1 MQDNAIQNGGENPE
15 SGLTVKQEAAILALL
30 SQRTTRAAA
39 KSAGVNEATL
49 WRWLQEPE
57 FQAAYTKA
65 RRETVKQAIAR
76 LQQNASR
83 AVDTLKEVMTDKK
96 AVSFARVSAAKAIL
110 DYSLKAVEL
119 EDLAERIE
127 ALESKMEGRR

>member
-1 MQDNAIQNGGENPE
+1 MQGNASSKVGGSTE
-15 SGLTVKQEAAILALL
+15 SGLTPKQNAAIVALL
-30 SQRTTRAAA
+30 SQKTMKAAA
-39 KSAGVNEATL
+39 RSAGVNEVTL

-76 LQQNASR
+76 LQQSAAQ
-83 AVDTLKEVMTDKK
+83 AVDTLKEVMTSKK
-96 AVSFARVSAAKAIL
+96 ALDFARVSAAKAIL

-119 EDLAERIE
+119 EDLAERID
-127 ALESKMEGRR
+127 ALESKMGGR